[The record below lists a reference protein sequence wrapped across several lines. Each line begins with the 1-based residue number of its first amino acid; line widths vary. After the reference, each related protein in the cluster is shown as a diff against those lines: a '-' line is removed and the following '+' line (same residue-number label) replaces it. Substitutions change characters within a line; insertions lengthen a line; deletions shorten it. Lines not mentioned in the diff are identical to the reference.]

1 MELRTVEEGWRW
13 RRGVRLAA
21 GGAVA
26 VATMLALPGIAAA
39 SSGSS
44 GSSNWGSGSS
54 SNGSS
59 SSGSSG
65 SDGGSKM
72 QSLYQ
77 YALNSWNIPAGI
89 NPEPL
94 ALVSAVINEPSSGRS
109 SGKGVDVALVDTGVA
124 PVPGLNTADAV
135 IAGPD
140 LSLDS
145 QFGAPSGVDAY
156 GHGTHLAGI
165 IAGRDPINPGVAA
178 QSRILDM
185 KVGAFD
191 GSVDVSQVIASL
203 DWVTQHH
210 NDPGLN
216 VRVLNLA
223 FGTDSVQPYQIDPL
237 THAVESAW
245 RNGIVVV
252 VSAGNN
258 GGALADPA
266 IDPYVITVGAADLG
280 NIFTSSDDKVA
291 DFSSVGGAG
300 RGVDVLAPGVSIVSD
315 RDPGSF
321 IDTNFPTAVTG
332 TSYFR
337 GSGTSQAAA
346 VVSGAVADVLSAR
359 PTLTP
364 DQVKAVLMASASQ
377 LPNSPASAQG
387 AGMINVGKALLTAV
401 PGNATQIYPYSDGSG
416 SIDAARGSNH
426 LVAPDG
432 TPLTGEIDIMGNPW
446 TPGTWAAASTAGT
459 AWTGGD
465 WNGATWAATGWLIKS
480 STTSSP
486 FAGSTWRSQLWTGST
501 WTGSTWTGSTWR
513 DAGWT
518 GSTWTGSTWTGS
530 TWTGSTWR
538 GSTWRSDGWQGCRW

>member
-1 MELRTVEEGWRW
+1 LTS
-13 RRGVRLAA
+13 L
-21 GGAVA
+21 
-26 VATMLALPGIAAA
+26 I
-39 SSGSS
+39 
-44 GSSNWGSGSS
+44 
-54 SNGSS
+54 
-59 SSGSSG
+59 
-65 SDGGSKM
+65 SKI
-72 QSLYQ
+72 QQLYYQ
-77 YALNSWNIPAGI
+77 YLISGWNIPADV

-94 ALVSAVINEPSSGRS
+94 ALVNQVINTSSKY

-124 PVPGLNTADAV
+124 PVAGLNTADAV

-140 LSLDS
+140 LSFDS
-145 QFGAPSGVDAY
+145 QYGAPAGVDAY

-165 IAGRDPINPGVAA
+165 IAGRDQINPGIAT
-178 QSRILDM
+178 QSRLLDM

-203 DWVTQHH
+203 DWVTQHR
-210 NDPGLN
+210 NDPGMN
-216 VRVLNLA
+216 VRVINLA

-258 GGALADPA
+258 GGSLADPA

-280 NIFTSSDDKVA
+280 NIFTSADDKVA
-291 DFSSVGGAG
+291 AFSSIGDTS
-300 RGVDVLAPGVSIVSD
+300 RGVDVIAPGVSIVSS

-321 IDTNFPTAVTG
+321 VDNLFPSALTG
-332 TSYFR
+332 SYFR

-346 VVSGAVADVLSAR
+346 VVSGAVADLLSAR

-364 DQVKAVLMASASQ
+364 DQVKAVLMASATQ
-377 LPNSPASAQG
+377 LPNSPASSQG
-387 AGMINVGKALLTAV
+387 AGLINVGKALLTAV
-401 PGNATQIYPYSDGSG
+401 PANATQSFPYSSGLG
-416 SIDAARGSNH
+416 SIDAARGSSP
-426 LVAPDG
+426 VTSPDG
-432 TPLTGEIDIMGNPW
+432 IAITGEVDIMGNPW
-446 TPGTWAAASTAGT
+446 TPATWAPASTTAT

-465 WNGATWAATGWLIKS
+465 FNGATWTGTTWATK
-480 STTSSP
+480 TATDTSP
-486 FAGSTWRSQLWTGST
+486 FAGSTWRGSTWTGST

-530 TWTGSTWR
+530 TWRGSTWR
-538 GSTWRSDGWQGCRW
+538 GSTWRSDSWQGYRW

>member
-1 MELRTVEEGWRW
+1 M
-13 RRGVRLAA
+13 
-21 GGAVA
+21 
-26 VATMLALPGIAAA
+26 
-39 SSGSS
+39 SS
-44 GSSNWGSGSS
+44 
-54 SNGSS
+54 
-59 SSGSSG
+59 
-65 SDGGSKM
+65 
-72 QSLYQ
+72 
-77 YALNSWNIPAGI
+77 
-89 NPEPL
+89 
-94 ALVSAVINEPSSGRS
+94 VINEPSSGKA

-124 PVPGLNTADAV
+124 PVPGLNTSDAV

-165 IAGRDPINPGVAA
+165 IAGRDPINPGIAS

-203 DWVTQHH
+203 DWVTQHR
-210 NDPGLN
+210 NDPGMN
-216 VRVLNLA
+216 VRVINLA
-223 FGTDSVQPYQIDPL
+223 FGTDSVQPSQVDPL

-252 VSAGNN
+252 VSAGNS

-291 DFSSVGGAG
+291 SFSSVGDAT
-300 RGVDVLAPGVSIVSD
+300 RGVDVIAPGVSIVSD
-315 RDPGSF
+315 RDPASF
-321 IDTNFPTAVTG
+321 VDTLFPSAVTG
-332 TSYFR
+332 PYFR

-346 VVSGAVADVLSAR
+346 VVSGAVADLLSAR

-387 AGMINVGKALLTAV
+387 AGMINVGKAILTAV
-401 PGNATQIYPYSDGSG
+401 PANATQTFPYSSGLG
-416 SIDAARGSNH
+416 SIDAARGSSP
-426 LVAPDG
+426 VTSPDG
-432 TPLTGEIDIMGNPW
+432 TPITGEVDIMGNPW
-446 TPGTWAAASTAGT
+446 TPATWAPASTAGT
-459 AWTGGD
+459 AWNAGNF
-465 WNGATWAATGWLIKS
+465 NGATWTGTGWLTGGS
-480 STTSSP
+480 NSGSV
-486 FAGSTWRSQLWTGST
+486 FAGSTWRGSTWTGST

-513 DAGWT
+513 TAGWT

-538 GSTWRSDGWQGCRW
+538 GSTWRSDAWQGYRW